1 MKKFFLLLILLLFV
15 SACATKSTKF
25 QKKVE
30 NCKETYG
37 YFTKSM
43 DCLGFNF
50 NNFYSEKNKE
60 YEKQHDVLIAA
71 LADQVYKNKISNVQV
86 WDIYDEFINGFRK
99 SKNKSN
105 YLTNA
110 IFRAK

>member
-1 MKKFFLLLILLLFV
+1 MKKFFLLLVVLLFV

-37 YFTKSM
+37 YFTKSI

-50 NNFYSEKNKE
+50 NNFYSEKNQE

-71 LADQVYKNKISNVQV
+71 LADQVYKNKVSNVQV
-86 WDIYDEFINGFRK
+86 WDIYDEFLIGFRE
-99 SKNKSN
+99 SKNKAN

-110 IFRAK
+110 IFRTK

>member
-1 MKKFFLLLILLLFV
+1 MLVVLLSLN
-15 SACATKSTKF
+15 ACATKTTKF

-37 YFTKSM
+37 YFTKSL
-43 DCLGFNF
+43 DCLGLNF
-50 NNFYSEKNKE
+50 SNFYSEKNRE

-71 LADQVYKNKISNVQV
+71 LADQVYTNKIDNVQV
-86 WDIYDEFINGFRK
+86 WDIYDEFLVGFRK
-99 SKNKSN
+99 SKNKAN

-110 IFRAK
+110 IFRTK